1 MICAYRTD
9 EIRAAEEPLLAAGVP
24 LMMQAARALAH
35 EVIAELKKHYGQA
48 SGRRVVALVGSGNN
62 GGDALYALTYLRS
75 RGVHCTALLAFPDA
89 AHAEGVQAAR
99 SAGVHIRPAS
109 IDSVQEHARKADVIL
124 DGLLG
129 IGARGALREPLDSII
144 EAVNEVVASRK
155 KAAAKNVTTKN
166 TGTQNSAQPPICI
179 AVDIPTGISADDGT
193 LPGEA
198 FRADITVTMGAAKPG
213 LLLDPARRYA
223 GDVRIV
229 DLNFPLP
236 DEPALIALE
245 DSDIAQLWRVPGVNS
260 HKYARGVVGMMTGS
274 PTYPGAAILSVGG
287 ALGAGAGMV
296 RFAGPQ
302 RLARL
307 VVSSH
312 PEIVTTR
319 GRVQAWVLGS
329 GVDMDDEQAAAE
341 VARRLQE
348 AMSENR
354 PVVLD
359 AGAISLAA
367 TTELR
372 SCVVLTPHAG
382 EAAQLLSAMGEA
394 STRESVEATPARA
407 ARLIATLTG
416 ATVLLKG
423 AIDVACAPD
432 GPLYV
437 ATGAPAWRASAGA
450 GDVLAG
456 LLGSLLAMW
465 GDELADLG
473 DGHGIPV
480 RLAAAAAYVHG
491 RAAAIASEAT
501 PNAVGKTRGGKPISA
516 SDIATAI
523 PDAVRSI
530 LG

>member
-9 EIRAAEEPLLAAGVP
+9 DIRAAEEPLLAAGVP
-24 LMMQAARALAH
+24 LMRHAARAVAYV
-35 EVIAELKKHYGQA
+35 VIRELKERHEQA

-62 GGDALYALTYLRS
+62 GGDALYALTHLRT

-89 AHAEGVQAAR
+89 AHSEGLQAAR
-99 SAGVHIRPAS
+99 TAGVN
-109 IDSVQEHARKADVIL
+109 IDEAAPDTVREQVGKADIVL
-124 DGLLG
+124 DALLG
-129 IGARGALREPLDSII
+129 IGARGALREPLAGIVATTN
-144 EAVNEVVASRK
+144 EAVATQK
-155 KAAAKNVTTKN
+155 KRGANA
-166 TGTQNSAQPPICI
+166 PICI
-179 AVDIPTGISADDGT
+179 AVDIPTGISVDDGT

-198 FRADITVTMGAAKPG
+198 FRADVTVTMGAAKPG
-213 LLLDPARRYA
+213 LFLDPARPYA
-223 GDVRIV
+223 GDVRVV

-302 RLARL
+302 RLARMVL
-307 VVSSH
+307 GAH

-329 GVDMDDEQAAAE
+329 GVDMDDEEAAAE
-341 VARRLQE
+341 VARRLHE
-348 AMSENR
+348 SMSENR

-382 EAAQLLSAMGEA
+382 EAAQLLSALAET
-394 STRESVEATPARA
+394 STREAVEAAPARA

-491 RAAAIASEAT
+491 RAAALASGVQPT
-501 PNAVGKTRGGKPISA
+501 PSGKTRGGKPISA
-516 SDIATAI
+516 SDIAAAI
-523 PDAVRSI
+523 PDAVRDI
-530 LG
+530 LS